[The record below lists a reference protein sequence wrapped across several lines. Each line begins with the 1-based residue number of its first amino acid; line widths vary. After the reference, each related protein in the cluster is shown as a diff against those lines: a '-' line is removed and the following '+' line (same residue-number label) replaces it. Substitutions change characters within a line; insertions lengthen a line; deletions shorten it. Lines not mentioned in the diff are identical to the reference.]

1 MLWLALR
8 FASLPLEVY
17 TRAVRADA
25 RHDSPPPLA
34 VTGSRTEIIACN
46 EAARSRGVKYGMPV
60 AAASALAADLHV
72 VARDTAA
79 EEAALERI
87 AAWAI
92 QFTPTVSIARPDEV
106 LLEIAGSLT
115 IFGGLK
121 NLWGEIAT
129 GLSTLGYAASMACA
143 PAPLAAQWF
152 ARAGLEVRLRHADAL
167 RAGLS
172 DLPIEAARPGA
183 DALALLQNVGASS
196 VGDCLALP
204 RDGLARRLGQD
215 FIDDLDRAHGLI
227 PDPRLFFT
235 PPTVFKAAQPLPAP
249 AWQAAMLLFAA
260 RRLLVELCGFLTA
273 TANGAQ
279 RLTFTFSHHRR
290 EATRLT
296 LSLVAATRDADHL
309 TNVLRE
315 RLERTALPEPATAIA
330 LESELLLPLASRNLT
345 FLPDAGQQEEAA
357 AQLIERLRA
366 RLGDEAVQ
374 GLKRFA
380 DHRPERAWRAC
391 PPAGRV
397 NDGGGAAASASAA
410 FTAGR
415 PLWLLGEPR
424 PLSEIAAA
432 PCYDGRLTL
441 LAGPERIEAGWWD
454 GHDVT
459 RDYFVASNPSEAL
472 LWIYRE
478 RNQNA
483 RWFLHGFFA

>member
-17 TRAVRADA
+17 ARAVREGA
-25 RHDSPPPLA
+25 RHDPPAPLA
-34 VTGSRTEIIACN
+34 VSGSPAEIIACN
-46 EAARSRGVKYGMPV
+46 GTARSQGIKCGMPV
-60 AAASALAADLHV
+60 AAASALAANLQV
-72 VARDTAA
+72 VPRDTAA

-87 AAWAI
+87 SAWAI
-92 QFTPTVSIARPDEV
+92 QFTPAVSIARPDEV

-121 NLWGEIAT
+121 NLWGEIAG

-143 PAPLAAQWF
+143 PTPLAAQWF

-167 RAGLS
+167 QAGLS

-183 DALALLQNVGASS
+183 DALALLQNIGAGT

-215 FIDDLDRAHGLI
+215 FIDDLDRARGLA
-227 PDPRLFFT
+227 PDPRVFFT
-235 PPTVFKAAQPLPAP
+235 PPTVFKSAQPLPAP
-249 AWQAAMLLFAA
+249 AWQAEMLLFAA
-260 RRLLVELCGFLTA
+260 RRLLTELCGFLTA

-279 RLTFTFSHHRR
+279 RLTFTFTHHRR

-296 LSLVAATRDADHL
+296 LSLVAATRDVDHL

-345 FLPDAGQQEEAA
+345 LLPDAGQQEEAA
-357 AQLIERLRA
+357 TQLIERLRA

-391 PPAGRV
+391 PPSGRI
-397 NDGGGAAASASAA
+397 DGAAASSPSAVLA
-410 FTAGR
+410 AGR

-424 PLSEIAAA
+424 PLSEVAAA

-441 LAGPERIEAGWWD
+441 IAGPERIEAGWWD